1 MIEFTK
7 LIHKETGTVI
17 KYNDWKE
24 KLETNNLIVFPGDI
38 KGSTWRYNSKT
49 ILFSDDF
56 ELIYN
61 SNVENLKEIEELK
74 EQYKILESG
83 NKQILEEYKI
93 TLIENLRYWK
103 VLTWIKGQYD
113 GDFTEDEIQELCVR
127 DKCIYE
133 SLEEVLKNA

>member
-1 MIEFTK
+1 MIKFTE

-38 KGSTWRYNSKT
+38 KGSTWRYNS
-49 ILFSDDF
+49 
-56 ELIYN
+56 
-61 SNVENLKEIEELK
+61 NVENLKELEELK
-74 EQYKILESG
+74 EQYRILESG

-93 TLIENLRYWK
+93 TFKEKLRYWK

-113 GDFTEDEIQELCVR
+113 GDFTEDEIQDLCVR

-133 SLEEVLKNA
+133 SLEEVLKNE